1 MKAVVARWMFINE
14 ITMKRCISGVVAFLV
29 LLFFIVF
36 QSCGETT
43 TLKVIKKGDGKGKLH
58 IIWANNVTVCT
69 SDTTITFLKGSE
81 ITLRAI
87 PEPASAFGGWDSPNS
102 DWIFSSLAT
111 STEGGTTIKVTMTED
126 KTIEAFFNEVG
137 YKLTIQ
143 RQGGGSVRAGSML
156 DPEGNLRNPPIV
168 CGPAGVSTLA
178 CEEISH
184 YFPRGTRVVI
194 QTFPTWVNG
203 IVTWGGDCEGAVGI
217 TCFVTMNGPKTV
229 VVRVP

>member
-1 MKAVVARWMFINE
+1 MKAVVDRWMFINE
-14 ITMKRCISGVVAFLV
+14 ITMKRCISGVVSFLV

-87 PEPASAFGGWDSPNS
+87 PEHASNFGGWDSPNS
-102 DWIFSSLAT
+102 DWIFSALAT
-111 STEGGTTIKVTMTED
+111 STEGGTQIKVTMTEN
-126 KTIEAFFNEVG
+126 KEIEAHFNEVG
-137 YKLTIQ
+137 FKLTIQ
-143 RQGGGSVRAGSML
+143 KQGGGEVRAGAVR
-156 DPEGNLRNPPIV
+156 DPVGNLINPPIN
-168 CGPAGVSTLA
+168 CVSLCHEA
-178 CEEISH
+178 SH
-184 YFPRGTRVVI
+184 YFPIGTRVVI
-194 QTFPTWVNG
+194 QAFPVVG
-203 IVTWGGDCEGAVGI
+203 IVAWGRDCEGTVGF

-229 VVRVP
+229 VVRVQ